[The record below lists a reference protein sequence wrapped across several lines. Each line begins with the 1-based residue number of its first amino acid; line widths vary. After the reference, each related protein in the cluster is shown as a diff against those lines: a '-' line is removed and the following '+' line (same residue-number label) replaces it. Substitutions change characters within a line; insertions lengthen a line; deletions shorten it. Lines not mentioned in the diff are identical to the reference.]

1 MKKYLLNVATNIYEQ
16 GDAYPHS
23 YDKTLCVCDTRERA
37 EEVIAL
43 IYKSF
48 PDANPVK
55 VSNSE
60 VRIWSGTKTFSVEE
74 IEETPNVQEM
84 LSLVS
89 DDIAKH

>member
-1 MKKYLLNVATNIYEQ
+1 MT
-16 GDAYPHS
+16 G
-23 YDKTLCVCDTRERA
+23 RA

-48 PDANPVK
+48 PDANPVM

-60 VRIWSGTKTFSVEE
+60 VRIWYGKKTFSVEE
-74 IEETPNVQEM
+74 VKETSNVQEM